1 MSEKKVFVKG
11 RAPFCHSLD
20 IPQQLIDIII
30 EEYAEDI
37 ESRPLMVGKTI
48 DGRGED
54 MRDDGSVNIST
65 RNCELEWIPTTGW
78 LAPLIW
84 YHVKGINDQY
94 FEYDIKQMENIQLTS
109 YSPGEY
115 YHWHTDSHL
124 DKNPIDRKLT
134 CVVQLSDESDYEG
147 GELQILHPGYSGMEV
162 GPKKKGT
169 LIVFDSRLAHRVRPI
184 KSGKRIA
191 AVCWALGPKWR

>member
-1 MSEKKVFVKG
+1 
-11 RAPFCHSLD
+11 
-20 IPQQLIDIII
+20 
-30 EEYAEDI
+30 
-37 ESRPLMVGKTI
+37 
-48 DGRGED
+48 
-54 MRDDGSVNIST
+54 
-65 RNCELEWIPTTGW
+65 
-78 LAPLIW
+78 
-84 YHVKGINDQY
+84 
-94 FEYDIKQMENIQLTS
+94 MENIQLTS

-134 CVVQLSDESDYEG
+134 CVVQLSEESDYEG